1 MNIMYRTVKC
11 IGYPIFKLLY
21 RPKVIGKE
29 NIPKSGPVVLAG
41 NHTNNFDCVT
51 LICSNKRIIHFL
63 AKKELFNKRIG
74 KWFFTSMGTI
84 PVDRSRKN
92 PDAVNEAL
100 KVLNSNQVIGIF
112 PEGTTRKNKG
122 EILPFKF
129 GAVSFASKSNAYI
142 VPFSITGEYKIFGNN
157 LVIRYGKAYKIKNG
171 DITKENEL
179 LRNKVIKLIEV
190 SGEYNEKK

>member
-1 MNIMYRTVKC
+1 MQC
-11 IGYPIFKLLY
+11 CFSLCFLY
-21 RPKVIGKE
+21 GK
-29 NIPKSGPVVLAG
+29 
-41 NHTNNFDCVT
+41 F
-51 LICSNKRIIHFL
+51 KRIIHFL

-112 PEGTTRKNKG
+112 PECTTRKNKG

-157 LVIRYGKAYKIKNG
+157 LVIRYGKAFKIKDDDIKQKIDIING
-171 DITKENEL
+171 IVNRLQFMALNQIFAT
-179 LRNKVIKLIEV
+179 
-190 SGEYNEKK
+190 